1 MNWYRDA
8 ELAVV
13 CAVLINCTMW
23 SSAAQTENS
32 TVVHLTGSKYLYFT
46 VTDLAQRYMERE
58 AETKVIVTHA
68 DQHSYLQSLSDN
80 TSDAIMTLGKLE
92 EDLKEEAVEQGISL
106 QERVVGWGAVA
117 LVTDPKNPVT
127 ELTMDQARKIFLGE
141 YVNWAQVGGL
151 DEPIVTM
158 SRDES
163 VSGTERFFREFVLH
177 GFPLAQH
184 TVKLFDPDIIR
195 AVWTQQGSI
204 ADARYTEAAKGRIRG
219 MVKIIALK
227 ENEGSPAVMPSVDTI
242 GDRSYPLSAPQVLY
256 FDSKSHARGLREFV
270 DFCADR
276 GLGTHHAW
284 LKKQRKASP
293 PDH

>member
-1 MNWYRDA
+1 MKWYSNA
-8 ELAVV
+8 GLAVLF
-13 CAVLINCTMW
+13 AVLINSPVW
-23 SSAAQTENS
+23 SSAAQAENS
-32 TVVHLTGSKYLYFT
+32 TVVHLSGSKYLYFT
-46 VTDLAQRYMERE
+46 VMDLARRYMER
-58 AETKVIVTHA
+58 AVETKVIVTHA

-117 LVTDPKNPVT
+117 LVTDPKNPVN

-163 VSGTERFFREFVLH
+163 VSGTERFLREFVLH

-195 AVWTQQGSI
+195 VVWNRKGSI
-204 ADARYTEAAKGRIRG
+204 ADARYTEAMRGRIRG
-219 MVKIIALK
+219 MVKIIAIK
-227 ENEGSPAVMPSVDTI
+227 ENDGSPAVIPSVDSI
-242 GDRSYPLSAPQVLY
+242 GDRSYPLSAPQVMY
-256 FDSKSHARGLREFV
+256 FDTKSTTPGLREFV

-284 LKKQRKASP
+284 LKK
-293 PDH
+293 